1 MSELLP
7 QIARITRLLS
17 KNEGVVDTAPTKRV
31 VDRVVD
37 KSSQSITFP
46 LYDRIRPSTE
56 RINWKIQSVF
66 ATEYLSADHTIFDQ
80 VRKNTA
86 APDAI
91 KPTGMKPFQGD
102 EFEFS
107 QPNNAASLS
116 SATMEV
122 LKAKIFL
129 NKYIFEME
137 ISDDV
142 KCNYFNCRK

>member
-37 KSSQSITFP
+37 KSCQSITFP

-107 QPNNAASLS
+107 QPNNAVSLS

-122 LKAKIFL
+122 LKAKIF
-129 NKYIFEME
+129 FE
-137 ISDDV
+137 
-142 KCNYFNCRK
+142 